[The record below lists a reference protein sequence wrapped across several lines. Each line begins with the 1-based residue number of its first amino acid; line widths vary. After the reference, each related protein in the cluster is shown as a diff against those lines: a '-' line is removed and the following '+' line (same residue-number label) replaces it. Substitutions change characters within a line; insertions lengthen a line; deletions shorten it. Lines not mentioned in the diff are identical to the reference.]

1 LEQRIRSLEG
11 VEMNWKNRRVLLT
24 GHTGF
29 KGSWLSLW
37 LQAKGAEV
45 CGIALPP
52 PTGKN
57 LFHDARVERGMR
69 SIMGDI
75 RDLEVMTQAISE
87 HRPEIVFH
95 LAAQPLVRSSYVDP
109 LNTYSTNV
117 MGTANV
123 LEAVRKSDSVRA
135 VVVVTTD
142 KCYENRE
149 WVWPYREV
157 DRLGGYDPY
166 SNSKA
171 CAELVVSAY
180 RNSFFNPSEYARHGV
195 SLASVRAGNV
205 IGGGDWAED
214 RLIPDT
220 IRAFMDGRVVRIRNP
235 KAVRPWQFVMEPL
248 QGYIL
253 TAESL
258 LEKGVVDGEA
268 WNFGP
273 HQSDERPVEWIVQ
286 EIANAWGEGA
296 QWELES
302 SPQPHEAQNL
312 GLDWSKAAARLGWRP
327 ALRLKEAIVRTVSWY
342 RARLK
347 NEDMYAYTNAQIEEF
362 GDSYRQQQ
370 NNPRESEIIG

>member
-1 LEQRIRSLEG
+1 
-11 VEMNWKNRRVLLT
+11 M
-24 GHTGF
+24 
-29 KGSWLSLW
+29 
-37 LQAKGAEV
+37 
-45 CGIALPP
+45 CGLALPP
-52 PTGKN
+52 ALEKS
-57 LFHDARVERGMR
+57 LFQDARVERGMQ
-69 SIMGDI
+69 SVLGDI
-75 RDLEVMTQAISE
+75 RDLGIVSQVIAD

-95 LAAQPLVRSSYVDP
+95 LAAQALVRSSYADP

-123 LEAVRKSDSVRA
+123 LEAVRKSGSVRA
-135 VVVVTTD
+135 VVVVTSD

-149 WVWPYREV
+149 WLWPYREI

-171 CAELVVSAY
+171 CAELVVSSY
-180 RNSFFNPSEYARHGV
+180 RNSFFNPRDYSSHGV
-195 SLASVRAGNV
+195 SIASVRAGNV

-214 RLIPDT
+214 RLIPDI
-220 IRAFMDGRVVRIRNP
+220 IRACMDRRTVRIRNP

-258 LEKGVVDGEA
+258 IENGIADGEA

-273 HQSDERPVEWIVQ
+273 NPSDARTVEWIVR
-286 EIANAWGEGA
+286 EIVNIWGEGA

-302 SPQPHEAQNL
+302 NPQPHEAQAL

-327 ALRLKEAIVRTVSWY
+327 ALRLKEAIKMTVSWY
-342 RARLK
+342 QSWRGK
-347 NEDMYAYTNAQIEEF
+347 VDMQAYTSAQIEKFEAC
-362 GDSYRQQQ
+362 YRQH
-370 NNPRESEIIG
+370 RTDSGESERLG